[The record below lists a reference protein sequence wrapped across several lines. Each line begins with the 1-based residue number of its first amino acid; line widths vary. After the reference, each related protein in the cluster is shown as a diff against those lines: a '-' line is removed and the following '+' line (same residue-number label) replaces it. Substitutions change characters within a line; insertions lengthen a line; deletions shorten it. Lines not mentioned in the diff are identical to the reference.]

1 MIVEIALGIVLAVVI
16 LKFWRQILGLGL
28 LLTMLAVVVAIAG
41 GVVYLAVTYPL
52 ESAVLGGPLAL
63 VCWVA
68 YRDSQ
73 YVYKGPLPLNP
84 PDSPTTHRKTIGA
97 RVAAWLVS
105 FLPEKVRRFFNMK
118 PLPEPDARVGNEP
131 HR

>member
-41 GVVYLAVTYPL
+41 GVVYLVIAYP
-52 ESAVLGGPLAL
+52 ESLVLILPLAL
-63 VCWVA
+63 VWWVA
-68 YRDSQ
+68 DRDSQ
-73 YVYKGPLPLNP
+73 YVYERPPPLNS
-84 PDSPTTHRKTIGA
+84 PDSPTTHRKTISA

-105 FLPEKVRRFFNMK
+105 FLPEKVRRLINMK
-118 PLPEPDARVGNEP
+118 PPRA
-131 HR
+131 